1 MCEVGPPTS
10 RPLFAPLVL
19 NGLPILLYEVIMNRS
34 QLPPIKVYVSEE
46 ENAQITA
53 QATAAGLSVSAYL
66 RAVGLGTPL
75 ASKLDQT
82 GVRELARIS
91 SDLNRL
97 GGLLKAMLTNEE
109 RFQGNYGYGM
119 TLQRKTMSLLEDISV
134 TSDILKRGAKKV
146 LRVEDDRS

>member
-10 RPLFAPLVL
+10 RPLFAPSVL

-46 ENAQITA
+46 ETAQIAA

-109 RFQGNYGYGM
+109 RFEGKYGL